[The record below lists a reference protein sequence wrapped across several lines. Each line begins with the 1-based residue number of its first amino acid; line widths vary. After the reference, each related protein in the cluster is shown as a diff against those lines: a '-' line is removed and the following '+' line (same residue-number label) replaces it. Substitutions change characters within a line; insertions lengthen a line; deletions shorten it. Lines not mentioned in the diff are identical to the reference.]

1 MAQSPFVFGLS
12 DVAAAMRRL
21 SLGCLLG
28 GQDIRQRY
36 RRSALGPFW
45 LTLSMGVM
53 IGTMGVV
60 FGRIFKSPLD
70 EFFPYLSIGL
80 IIWSY
85 ISSVVNE
92 GCLAFTS
99 ADSIIKQL
107 PIPLFVHVIRVIWRA
122 TIILFHNILIL
133 PVVLL
138 VSGRPITLSV
148 FLAIP
153 GLALIILNLAWI
165 SLLLATICAR
175 YRDLPQ
181 IVNSIQQVAFY
192 VTPIMWM
199 PRLLEGRAEFYL
211 ISINPVYHLIEVVR
225 SPLLGNLP
233 TATSWVFLS
242 LIAIVGWGVTLVFY
256 GCYRARIAYW
266 I

>member
-1 MAQSPFVFGLS
+1 MAQSSFVFGLS
-12 DVAAAMRRL
+12 DVVAAMRRL

-28 GQDIRQRY
+28 WQDIRQRY
-36 RRSALGPFW
+36 RRSSLGPFW
-45 LTLSMGVM
+45 LTLSMGIM

-80 IIWSY
+80 ILWSY
-85 ISSVVNE
+85 ISSVVTE

-122 TIILFHNILIL
+122 TIILSHNLLIV

-138 VSGRPITLSV
+138 VSGRSISFSA

-153 GLALIILNLAWI
+153 GLVLIILNLAWI

-211 ISINPVYHLIEVVR
+211 ISINPLYHLIEIVR
-225 SPLLGNLP
+225 SPLMGDLP
-233 TATSWVFLS
+233 TATTWAFLS
-242 LIAIVGWGVTLVFY
+242 IIAIVGWGLTLALY
-256 GCYRARIAYW
+256 GKYRARVAYW
-266 I
+266 L